1 MTTSSIRGVSLDTV
15 DSAKPS
21 KREEG
26 KIADAA
32 RQFEA
37 LLISQILKS
46 ACDASTMTGSTGA
59 DDPGGAT
66 AIEMAQEQFAA
77 ALSARGGMGI
87 ATMVTST
94 FRKQI
99 DSPRM

>member
-1 MTTSSIRGVSLDTV
+1 MNAPITAATTASTV
-15 DSAKPS
+15 DAAKPAQHE
-21 KREEG
+21 KK

-37 LLISQILKS
+37 LLIGQILKS
-46 ACDASTMTGSTGA
+46 ACDASTMTGSTGEA
-59 DDPGGAT
+59 DPAGAT

-87 ATMVTST
+87 ANMVTST
-94 FRKQI
+94 LRDDGQ
-99 DSPRM
+99 